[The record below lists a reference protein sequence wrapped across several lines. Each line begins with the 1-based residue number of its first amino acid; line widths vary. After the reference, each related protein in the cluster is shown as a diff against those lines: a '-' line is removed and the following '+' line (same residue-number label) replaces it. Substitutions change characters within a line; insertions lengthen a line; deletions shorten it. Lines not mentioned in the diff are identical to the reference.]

1 MIARDDI
8 AMMDDIEL
16 GQEIL
21 DLLRDNTCCA
31 DEALS
36 ILTLVIVKITLV
48 CNLAAPS
55 VDAHIPKLVTLL
67 RNDSLATDEV
77 LQ

>member
-1 MIARDDI
+1 
-8 AMMDDIEL
+8 MMDDVEL

-21 DLLRDNTCCA
+21 DLLRDNTTCA

-36 ILTLVIVKITLV
+36 ILTLVIVKILLA
-48 CNLAAPS
+48 CNLEAPPL
-55 VDAHIPKLVTLL
+55 DAHIAELVTML
-67 RNDSLATDEV
+67 RHDRAATDEV

>member
-1 MIARDDI
+1 
-8 AMMDDIEL
+8 MMDEVEL

-21 DLLRDNTCCA
+21 DLLRDNTTCA

-48 CNLAAPS
+48 CNLEAPPL
-55 VDAHIPKLVTLL
+55 DAHIAELVNQL
-67 RNDSLATDEV
+67 RHDRLAADEV

>member
-1 MIARDDI
+1 MIARGDI
-8 AMMDDIEL
+8 AMMDDVEL

-21 DLLRDNTCCA
+21 DLLRDNTSCA

-36 ILTLVIVKITLV
+36 ILTLVIVKILLA
-48 CNLAAPS
+48 CNLEAPLL
-55 VDAHIPKLVTLL
+55 DAHIAELVTLL
-67 RNDSLATDEV
+67 RHDRLAADEV